1 MFDKEGNGYI
11 GQGEFRYILTTLGEP
26 LSDHEVDELLKDAE
40 ITPCVSAP
48 FPPFSLV
55 ESRAFLCCESIRTR
69 MEKREKEKKAA
80 V

>member
-40 ITPCVSAP
+40 VTPYVNP
-48 FPPFSLV
+48 RPVGFRV
-55 ESRAFLCCESIRTR
+55 CERRQGGSGS
-69 MEKREKEKKAA
+69 ED
-80 V
+80 

>member
-40 ITPCVSAP
+40 ITPYVSLP
-48 FPPFSLV
+48 SPRSCRIERLSLLRV
-55 ESRAFLCCESIRTR
+55 DANSN
-69 MEKREKEKKAA
+69 REARDGEKAA